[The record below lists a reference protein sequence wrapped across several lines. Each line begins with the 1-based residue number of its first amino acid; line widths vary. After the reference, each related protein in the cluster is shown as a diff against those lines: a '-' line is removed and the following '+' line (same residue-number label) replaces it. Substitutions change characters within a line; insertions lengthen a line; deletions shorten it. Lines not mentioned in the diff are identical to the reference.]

1 MFNPV
6 IDVHHHIISKEMQR
20 KQRELG
26 MEIPSFM
33 PKWTPE
39 IGMQKMDVCDI
50 SFSFL
55 SAPSD
60 LTFIDQSSAN
70 ALARK
75 MNEELASYAQLHPER
90 YGTFAT
96 LPLPDPA
103 AAMEETLYALDILGM
118 DGVAM
123 LTSYQ
128 GKYLSHPDYT
138 ELLTELDRRSA
149 VVFLHPILIPQKIA
163 GLSPALLE
171 GTFDTTRAVT
181 TMAVH
186 RIFDQYPSITFIL
199 PHTGGMVPYIKW
211 RIALAV
217 IGQDSIQVET
227 TPEQFQAE
235 IAKLDHLYYDSTLN
249 LGTIQKLI
257 APDRILF
264 GADIPWPAD
273 SVLRIQR
280 ESVFHEAQQISEE
293 NAKAIAYGNAF
304 RLFPRISKLFDIEKK
319 LI

>member
-90 YGTFAT
+90 YGAFAT

-103 AAMEETLYALDILGM
+103 AAMEETLYALDVLGM

-138 ELLTELDRRSA
+138 ELLTELDRRSG

-211 RIALAV
+211 RIALAA

-280 ESVFHEAQQISEE
+280 ESVFHEAQQVSEE

>member
-60 LTFIDQSSAN
+60 LTFIDQPSAN

-90 YGTFAT
+90 YGAFAT

-103 AAMEETLYALDILGM
+103 AAMEETLYALDVLGM

-149 VVFLHPILIPQKIA
+149 VVFLHPILIPQKSLDLVLRCLRAPSIQR
-163 GLSPALLE
+163 GLSLRWLFIAFSTNIHPLRSFFPIQGAWFLISNGEL
-171 GTFDTTRAVT
+171 RLP
-181 TMAVH
+181 
-186 RIFDQYPSITFIL
+186 PS
-199 PHTGGMVPYIKW
+199 GK
-211 RIALAV
+211 
-217 IGQDSIQVET
+217 IQ
-227 TPEQFQAE
+227 
-235 IAKLDHLYYDSTLN
+235 
-249 LGTIQKLI
+249 
-257 APDRILF
+257 
-264 GADIPWPAD
+264 
-273 SVLRIQR
+273 
-280 ESVFHEAQQISEE
+280 
-293 NAKAIAYGNAF
+293 F
-304 RLFPRISKLFDIEKK
+304 RLKRHRNNFKLK
-319 LI
+319 

>member
-70 ALARK
+70 TLARK

-90 YGTFAT
+90 YGAFAT

-103 AAMEETLYALDILGM
+103 AAMEETLYALDVLGM

-186 RIFDQYPSITFIL
+186 RIFDQYPSIRFIL

-211 RIALAV
+211 RIALAA

>member
-1 MFNPV
+1 MFNPI

-20 KQRELG
+20 VQRELG

-39 IGMQKMDVCDI
+39 IGMGKMDVCDI

-60 LTFIDQSSAN
+60 LTFIDQTSAN
-70 ALARK
+70 VLARK
-75 MNEELASYAQLHPER
+75 MNEELASYAQLYPER
-90 YGTFAT
+90 YGAFAT
-96 LPLPDPA
+96 LPLPDA
-103 AAMEETLYALDILGM
+103 GAAMEETVYALDVLGL
-118 DGVAM
+118 DGVAI
-123 LTSYQ
+123 LSSYQ
-128 GKYLSHPDYT
+128 GKYLSHPDYA
-138 ELLTELDRRSA
+138 ELLSELDRRSA

-186 RIFDQYPSITFIL
+186 RIFDRYPSITFIL

-211 RIALAV
+211 RIALAA
-217 IGQDSIQVET
+217 IGQDSIQAEA

-235 IAKLDHLYYDSTLN
+235 IAKLDNLYYDSTLN

-257 APDRILF
+257 TPDRILF

-280 ESVFHEAQQISEE
+280 ESVFQEAMQVSEE

-304 RLFPRISKLFDIEKK
+304 HLFPRISTLFN
-319 LI
+319 

>member
-70 ALARK
+70 TLARK

-90 YGTFAT
+90 YGAFAT

-103 AAMEETLYALDILGM
+103 AAMEETLYALDVLGM

-128 GKYLSHPDYT
+128 GKYLSHSDYT

-211 RIALAV
+211 RIALAA

-304 RLFPRISKLFDIEKK
+304 RLFPRISKLFDIQKK

>member
-70 ALARK
+70 TLARK

-90 YGTFAT
+90 YGAFAT

-103 AAMEETLYALDILGM
+103 AAMEETLYALDVLGM

-128 GKYLSHPDYT
+128 RKYLSHPDYT

-186 RIFDQYPSITFIL
+186 RIFDQYPSIQFIL

-211 RIALAV
+211 RIALAA

-257 APDRILF
+257 SPDRILF

-304 RLFPRISKLFDIEKK
+304 RLFPRISKLFDIQKK

>member
-60 LTFIDQSSAN
+60 LTIIDQSSAN

-90 YGTFAT
+90 YGAFAT
-96 LPLPDPA
+96 LPLPNPE
-103 AAMEETLYALDILGM
+103 AAMEETLYAFDVLGM

-211 RIALAV
+211 RIALAA

-293 NAKAIAYGNAF
+293 NAKMIAYGNAF

>member
-90 YGTFAT
+90 YGAFAT

-103 AAMEETLYALDILGM
+103 AAMKETLYALDVLGM

-211 RIALAV
+211 RIALAA

-280 ESVFHEAQQISEE
+280 ESVFHEAQQVSEE

>member
-39 IGMQKMDVCDI
+39 IGMQKMDVGDI

-70 ALARK
+70 TLARK

-90 YGTFAT
+90 YGAFAT

-103 AAMEETLYALDILGM
+103 AAMEETLYALDVLGM

-186 RIFDQYPSITFIL
+186 RIFDQYPSIQFIL

-211 RIALAV
+211 RIALAA

-304 RLFPRISKLFDIEKK
+304 RLFPRISKLFNVEKK

>member
-70 ALARK
+70 TLARK

-90 YGTFAT
+90 YGAFAT

-103 AAMEETLYALDILGM
+103 AAMEETLYALDVLEM

-211 RIALAV
+211 RIALAA

>member
-90 YGTFAT
+90 YGAFAT

-103 AAMEETLYALDILGM
+103 AAMEETLYALDVLGM
-118 DGVAM
+118 DGVAI

-211 RIALAV
+211 RIALAA

>member
-90 YGTFAT
+90 YGAFAT

-103 AAMEETLYALDILGM
+103 AAMEETLYALDVLGM
-118 DGVAM
+118 DGVAI

-211 RIALAV
+211 RIALAA
-217 IGQDSIQVET
+217 IGLDSIQVET

>member
-1 MFNPV
+1 MFDPV

-39 IGMQKMDVCDI
+39 IGMQKMDVCEI

-90 YGTFAT
+90 YGAFAT

-103 AAMEETLYALDILGM
+103 AAMEETLYALDVLGM

-211 RIALAV
+211 RIALAA

>member
-211 RIALAV
+211 RIALAA

>member
-75 MNEELASYAQLHPER
+75 MNEELASYAQLYPER
-90 YGTFAT
+90 YGAFAT

-103 AAMEETLYALDILGM
+103 AAMEETLYALDVLGM

-138 ELLTELDRRSA
+138 ELLTELNRRSA

-211 RIALAV
+211 RIALAAV
-217 IGQDSIQVET
+217 GQDSIQVET

-280 ESVFHEAQQISEE
+280 ESVFHEAQQVSEE